1 MPGSRKL
8 TVRVEALARV
18 EGEGALHLRVHNGQ
32 VREVRLEI
40 YEPPRFFEAFLRGRR
55 LEEAPDITARICGIC
70 PVAYQMSACNAL
82 ESLLGLSVGGP
93 IRDLRLL
100 LYYGEWIE
108 SHALHMF
115 LLHLPDFLGYES
127 ALHMARDHPDWVQKG
142 LQIKKAGNA
151 LMARIG
157 GREVHPIN
165 VRVGGFYSVPSRRA
179 LLEHKEELARAR
191 DLMVE
196 ALRWMAGLEF
206 PEFEEDY
213 EFVALYHPEEY
224 AILEGQVRFSHGL
237 LAPVS
242 AFEEI
247 IEEIHVPYSN
257 ALHAVIRGRGSYM
270 VGPLARFNL
279 NFSQLSPLAREV
291 AVSLGLTPPVRNPFR
306 SLLVRGIEVIH
317 ACEEALRLIDRYE
330 PPDRPFEPFEVRAGT
345 GFGASEAHAGPPV
358 SPLSG
363 QRGGPHR
370 GSADHPA
377 HLPEP
382 APHRGRSAQTG
393 AAAALP
399 APGCAHMA
407 LRAGHPELRS
417 LHLLR
422 HPLPAAGAC
431 GGMNAGPR
439 WVLIGLGNP
448 MRRDDGVGPWVA
460 AQLQAQGWPAWR
472 AVPMGVPDPVA
483 LAQAWAGVE
492 VAWIVDA
499 VEADAPPG
507 TLLRLRGE
515 GLGAGRRPRGFST
528 HGLDPVEAIALAR
541 TLGPSP
547 RRVVLYGIVGADFGF
562 GEGLSPAVEAGA
574 RRLLRRLERLMA
586 RKARTAC

>member
-32 VREVRLEI
+32 VRELRLEI

-93 IRDLRLL
+93 LRDLRLL

-127 ALHMARDHPDWVQKG
+127 ALHMARDHLDWVQKG

-191 DLMVE
+191 DLMIE

-291 AVSLGLTPPVRNPFR
+291 AVSIGLMPPMRNPFR

-330 PPDRPFEPFEVRAGT
+330 PPDRPFEPFEIRAGT
-345 GFGASEAHAGPPV
+345 GFGASEAPRGLLYHRYRVNAEGLIEEARIIPPTSQNQRRIEDDLRKLV
-358 SPLSG
+358 PQLLS
-363 QRGGPHR
+363 
-370 GSADHPA
+370 
-377 HLPEP
+377 LP
-382 APHRGRSAQTG
+382 RD
-393 AAAALP
+393 ALTWRCEQAIRNYDP
-399 APGCAHMA
+399 CISCATHF
-407 LRAGHPELRS
+407 
-417 LHLLR
+417 
-422 HPLPAAGAC
+422 
-431 GGMNAGPR
+431 
-439 WVLIGLGNP
+439 
-448 MRRDDGVGPWVA
+448 
-460 AQLQAQGWPAWR
+460 
-472 AVPMGVPDPVA
+472 
-483 LAQAWAGVE
+483 
-492 VAWIVDA
+492 
-499 VEADAPPG
+499 
-507 TLLRLRGE
+507 LRLE
-515 GLGAGRRPRGFST
+515 L
-528 HGLDPVEAIALAR
+528 VE
-541 TLGPSP
+541 
-547 RRVVLYGIVGADFGF
+547 
-562 GEGLSPAVEAGA
+562 E
-574 RRLLRRLERLMA
+574 
-586 RKARTAC
+586 